1 MPERSISSRKS
12 PMAIVAG
19 VWGKFEPGNLGLW
32 QLFRNDRL
40 GSRLVACLSIFLK
53 CCCRSGWERPSLH
66 RRLCWD
72 LGVLP
77 TYQLADAQAVV
88 VSQCVYQENGL
99 LQVSQGDRGNLEIA
113 YQDMRLRDHRAFRP
127 ILVSSF
133 VICSVASTALA
144 AFGCMCFGGIWHGVL
159 YASFPEEAHDRH
171 LQATRSSRSSI
182 STSLPAAWMWLD

>member
-1 MPERSISSRKS
+1 
-12 PMAIVAG
+12 MAIVAG
-19 VWGKFEPGNLGLW
+19 VWGKFEPGSLGLW

-144 AFGCMCFGGIWHGVL
+144 AFGCMCYGALAAFGMGFCMRVFQKRRMIDICRRLG
-159 YASFPEEAHDRH
+159 
-171 LQATRSSRSSI
+171 QAGLLSQ
-182 STSLPAAWMWLD
+182 LPCQQPGCG